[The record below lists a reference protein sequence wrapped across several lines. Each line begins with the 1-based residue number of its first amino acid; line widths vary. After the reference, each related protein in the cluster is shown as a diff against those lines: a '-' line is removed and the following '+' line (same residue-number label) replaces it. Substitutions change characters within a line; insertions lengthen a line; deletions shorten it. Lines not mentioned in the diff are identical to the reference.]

1 MDLWKIEKIEKSIQ
15 VLWHLSNTCWL
26 TGDSKLSTGCLGP
39 YLQALGGFFRAPFF

>member
-26 TGDSKLSTGCLGP
+26 TGDSKLSTGLKVSVNGCLF
-39 YLQALGGFFRAPFF
+39 LR